1 MKRHLFFLALLL
13 IAACSA
19 DQKLEQ
25 NTDLRIRFGP
35 SNNCGLIVYSSYGHN
50 EFGSYFKQFYYD
62 SCALKWINERNFEIE
77 MNASE
82 GFSHQKINLIYSH
95 DKLIA
100 RLLNVNDIEPL
111 NERLD
116 TIGSGDLV
124 LDTISRTIGIHLEY
138 ILSNQNTTNP
148 SDYKAS
154 YYISG
159 SLKYEI
165 KDEGF

>member
-1 MKRHLFFLALLL
+1 MSLFSM
-13 IAACSA
+13 ACSEE
-19 DQKLEQ
+19 KLM
-25 NTDLRIRFGP
+25 NANDDFNVCYGH
-35 SNNCGLIVYSSYGHN
+35 SNNEGLIVYSSYGHN